1 MKKISWLLL
10 CLGLLGTPGAHA
22 QKVKTKTKGV
32 ATATADTR
40 WTAAKANAW
49 YRTQPWRSGANFIP
63 STAIN
68 QLEMWQAATFDP
80 TTIDR
85 ELGWAEGIG
94 FNTMRV
100 FLHSLAWQQDPA
112 GFKQRVG
119 QYLAIADKHHIQ
131 TMFVLFDDC
140 WNSDPKIGV
149 QPAPK
154 TGIHNSGWL
163 QDPGDPASRDS
174 ATFMQ
179 LRPYVTDVLT
189 SFAHDKRILL
199 WDLYNEPGN
208 KGKGATSLPLLRNT
222 FAWASAVRPDQPLS
236 AGLWNFDPEY
246 QGLNTFQAT
255 HSDVITYH
263 CYDEAVIHQ
272 RLIAALATHARP
284 LLCTEYMARLRNSR
298 FSNTLPLLKKY
309 NVAAINWGLVEGKT
323 NTKYAWETPLP
334 DGSEPIEWFHE
345 VFRHDGTPYRQDET
359 DLIRNL
365 NGKQVPVVTG
375 STTK

>member
-1 MKKISWLLL
+1 MKKLSLLL
-10 CLGLLGTPGAHA
+10 LWLVLLGASGAHA
-22 QKVKTKTKGV
+22 QKVKTKIKGV
-32 ATATADTR
+32 AAAADTR
-40 WTAAKANAW
+40 WTAAKASAW

-100 FLHSLAWQQDPA
+100 FLHSLAWKEDPA

-119 QYLAIADKHHIQ
+119 QYLTIADKHHIQ
-131 TMFVLFDDC
+131 TVFVFFDDC
-140 WNSDPKIGV
+140 WNSDPKVGV
-149 QPAPK
+149 QPAPEA
-154 TGIHNSGWL
+154 GIHNSGWL

-179 LRPYVTDVLT
+179 LRPYVTDVLM

-208 KGKGATSLPLLRNT
+208 KGKGPASLPLLRNT
-222 FAWASAVRPDQPLS
+222 FAWAAAVRPDQPLS
-236 AGLWNFDPEY
+236 VGLWNFDPEY

-263 CYDEAVIHQ
+263 CYDEVLVHQ
-272 RLIAALATHARP
+272 RLIAALVTHGRP

-365 NGKQVPVVTG
+365 SGKQVPVVTG